1 MPALDPQL
9 LTLIGLLLL
18 ALLYLPVLIFAFQRS
33 EGQEA
38 SGGLVAAYALISLVL
53 TAGEGF
59 WRSGRLPNLTKPI
72 VQEIQL
78 YSALVLVFVTMLTI
92 HTFMRRANW
101 WTWAVAGG
109 VWVAGLTALLV
120 STPGLPEIVWAN
132 GQWALPRERMGAVW
146 ALVGWLV
153 FVLGG
158 IITVM
163 RAQQQTRQPL
173 LRNRLSYWIILYGFV
188 LINDLFVIGGRALPG
203 NPLRLGAAI
212 ILAYVALTHDLP
224 DVRQIVRRV
233 LIYLI
238 TTLLI
243 VAIYIA
249 GFLFTQTV
257 FRAASNYNPLLVGA
271 GIALVLSLA
280 FTPLLSAVRRMVDR
294 WLRADQ
300 YDPGH
305 ALHEY
310 SESISNILEMDRLAT
325 VAVGIIMETM
335 RVERGFLFLVDSG
348 ATDEGKTLYRLRS
361 ARSQAERQIMTL
373 QMDDTGPIAAYFMR
387 EQRPLLQY
395 DLDLLPA
402 YRSVPSLE
410 REWFR
415 RLETEV
421 YVPIFA
427 KRKWIGLLAF
437 GAKLSG
443 NRYTNEDL
451 VTLSALANQ
460 TAVALENA
468 RLVDNLMRLNTE
480 LRQARR
486 ALEKSNRDLER
497 LDQTKSDFIS
507 IASHELRTPLTVIKG
522 YTEMLMEDTNLDSNY
537 KPIIKGMHEG
547 TLRLHQIMDSMF
559 DIAQIDS
566 RAMQLNLQTA
576 SLSTMLT
583 EVCTEQSKTLK
594 ERQQSITIDLP
605 VLPNVKVDPN
615 SIRKVFQHLIAN
627 AIKFTPNQ
635 GRIII
640 TAHTVSPNAGE
651 LPNGG
656 VEIVVTDTG
665 VGVDPNMREI
675 IFTKFYQPG
684 QLTKHSTSKTR
695 FKGGGSGLGLA
706 LSKGI
711 VEAHGGRIWVE
722 SPGYDEI
729 NFPGSHFHVLLPL
742 TKREES
748 STIPM
753 ARAVKVKIE

>member
-1 MPALDPQL
+1 MPVLDPQL

-38 SGGLVAAYALISLVL
+38 SGGLVAAYSLISLVL

-59 WRSGRLPNLTKPI
+59 WRSGRLPNLTDPI

-78 YSALVLVFVTMLTI
+78 YSALALVFVTMLTI

-120 STPGLPEIVWAN
+120 SMPGLPEIVWAN
-132 GQWALPRERMGAVW
+132 GQWALPRERLGAVW

-257 FRAASNYNPLLVGA
+257 FRAASNYNPLLIGA

-300 YDPGH
+300 YDPGR

-348 ATDEGKTLYRLRS
+348 TTDEGKTLYRLRS
-361 ARSQAERQIMTL
+361 ARSQAERQIMAL

-402 YRSVPSLE
+402 YRSVPPLE

>member
-9 LTLIGLLLL
+9 LSLIGLLVL
-18 ALLYLPVLIFAFQRS
+18 AVLYVPVLVFAIRRS

-38 SGGLVAAYALISLVL
+38 LGGLIATYVLVSLGI
-53 TAGEGF
+53 TAIEAF
-59 WRSGRLPNLTKPI
+59 WLGGRLPALSHAF
-72 VQEIQL
+72 VQGMEL
-78 YSALVLVFVTMLTI
+78 YAALALAFLVMLI
-92 HTFMRRANW
+92 LHAFMRRATW
-101 WTWAVAGG
+101 WGWAVMAVIWTVGF
-109 VWVAGLTALLV
+109 TAIHLGM
-120 STPGLPEIVWAN
+120 PRLPNVIWTN
-132 GQWALPRERMGAVW
+132 GQWALPREGMGAAW
-146 ALVGWLV
+146 ALAGWLI
-153 FVLGG
+153 FMLGG
-158 IITVM
+158 VITVV
-163 RAQQQTRQPL
+163 REQRQTRQPL
-173 LRNRLSYWIILYGFV
+173 LRNRLSYWLILYTLV
-188 LINDLFVIGGRALPG
+188 LVNDLFIIGGRALPG
-203 NPLRLGAAI
+203 DPLRLGATI
-212 ILAYVALTHDLP
+212 IIAYVALTHDLP
-224 DVRQIVRRV
+224 DVRQITRRGLV
-233 LIYLI
+233 YLI

-243 VAIYIA
+243 VAFYIA
-249 GFLFTQTV
+249 GFLFSQTF
-257 FRAASNYNPLLVGA
+257 FRAAPNNSPLLIGSV
-271 GIALVLSLA
+271 IALVLALI
-280 FTPLLSAVRRMVDR
+280 FTPLLSAVRRMVDH

-300 YDPGH
+300 YDPGQ

-310 SESISNILEMDRLAT
+310 SQSISNILEMDRLAS
-325 VAVGIIMETM
+325 VAVGIILETM
-335 RVERGFLFLVDSG
+335 KVERGFLFLVDG
-348 ATDEGKTLYRLRS
+348 ETTAEGLMLYRLRL
-361 ARSQAERQIMTL
+361 ARSQTERPMIGP
-373 QMDDTGPIAAYFMR
+373 QMEETGALVAYFMR

-402 YRSVPSLE
+402 YRSVPQPE

-415 RLETEV
+415 RLEVEV
-421 YVPIFA
+421 YVPVFA

-437 GAKLSG
+437 GSKISG
-443 NRYTNEDL
+443 NRYTDDDL

-468 RLVDNLMRLNTE
+468 RLVDNLMRLNMD
-480 LRQARR
+480 LRLARR

-522 YTEMLMEDTNLDSNY
+522 YTEMLMEDSNLDSNY

-559 DIAQIDS
+559 EIAQIDA
-566 RAMQLNLQTA
+566 RTMQLNLQLINLA
-576 SLSTMLT
+576 EMIQEECS
-583 EVCTEQSKTLK
+583 EQAQALK
-594 ERQQSITIDLP
+594 ERQQHLDIDLP
-605 VLPNVKVDPN
+605 VLPYIKVDPK
-615 SIRKVFQHLIAN
+615 SIRKVLQHLVNN

-640 TAHTVSPNAGE
+640 TAHPVSPNGGD

-656 VEIVVTDTG
+656 VEIIFSDTG

-684 QLTKHSTSKTR
+684 QLTKHSTSRTR

-711 VEAHGGRIWVE
+711 IEAHGGRIWVE
-722 SPGYDEI
+722 SPGYDEV
-729 NFPGSHFHVLLPL
+729 NFPGSHFHVIVPL

-753 ARAVKVKIE
+753 SKVMSVKIE